1 MNLSNIQQILKWYL
15 LVLRISF
22 KVEIWKK
29 IIETSLMAQW
39 LRLHSPSAGDLSLI
53 PAQGIRS
60 HMLQLRVYM
69 PQLIP
74 SAAK

>member
-1 MNLSNIQQILKWYL
+1 MNLSNIQRILKWNL

-29 IIETSLMAQW
+29 IIEASLMAQW
-39 LRLHSPSAGDLSLI
+39 LRLHTLNAGDLSLI
-53 PAQGIRS
+53 PAQGTRS
-60 HMLQLRVYM
+60 HMLQLRVCM
-69 PQLIP
+69 LQLIP

>member
-1 MNLSNIQQILKWYL
+1 MNLSNIQRILKWNL

-29 IIETSLMAQW
+29 IIEASLMAQW
-39 LRLHSPSAGDLSLI
+39 LRLHTPNAGDLSLI
-53 PAQGIRS
+53 PAQGTRS
-60 HMLQLRVYM
+60 HMLQLRVCM
-69 PQLIP
+69 LQLIP